1 MALGCLRMMQVLAFT
16 PHATS
21 KIAGIEDLNHINTL
35 GFRGEAL
42 ASIAAVA
49 RITLIT
55 RLRGTSV
62 SGIKVVVEGGKILK
76 KSEIGTPEGT
86 SVLVEDLFY
95 NTPARKKFQKSKNT
109 EIAHIHALL
118 EGICLA
124 HPEIS
129 FRLFF
134 NRREQLVT
142 DRTVLLLDTI
152 ARLYGSEVAKD
163 LVPVHLSLPFMK
175 ISGYTI
181 APFACPKG
189 YLTDDD
195 SYQSTLCIFSN
206 HHRGHKGWVWFIT
219 PKRPV
224 PCCVPFPDD

>member
-1 MALGCLRMMQVLAFT
+1 MK
-16 PHATS
+16 S
-21 KIAGIEDLNHINTL
+21 
-35 GFRGEAL
+35 L

-62 SGIKVVVEGGKILK
+62 SGTKVVVEGGKLLA
-76 KSEIGTPEGT
+76 KSDIGAPEGT

-134 NRREQLVT
+134 NRREQT
-142 DRTVLLLDTI
+142 GDRS
-152 ARLYGSEVAKD
+152 YGS
-163 LVPVHLSLPFMK
+163 PP
-175 ISGYTI
+175 
-181 APFACPKG
+181 
-189 YLTDDD
+189 
-195 SYQSTLCIFSN
+195 
-206 HHRGHKGWVWFIT
+206 
-219 PKRPV
+219 
-224 PCCVPFPDD
+224 